1 MSAVASGVAE
11 QYHHRLGL
19 LEHRFWVHWQ
29 HRHLYRQ
36 EEGIFIAWGR
46 TILTASLF
54 CRRATTRL
62 LVRVGHLTTRGIRAG
77 ATGGDMAVLPIPQGF
92 EARFFQG

>member
-62 LVRVGHLTTRGIRAG
+62 LVRVGQKRGSL
-77 ATGGDMAVLPIPQGF
+77 LPGNSYNHWS
-92 EARFFQG
+92 AN